1 MKHRR
6 NAHHSND
13 RINISS
19 KRCVTSAAA
28 GHWAAI
34 HWRQDVGAKTC
45 SSDRARGG
53 DYAFAFVVMVA
64 ERIVAERMSPIR
76 QRQLVQADTSGP
88 VITVFSSAAY
98 VFICSPASEAGPQ
111 GGAPDF
117 CAFGKQLTALFA
129 KILAFQA
136 IILAF

>member
-13 RINISS
+13 RFNISS

-28 GHWAAI
+28 R

-76 QRQLVQADTSGP
+76 QRQLVKADTSGP
-88 VITVFSSAAY
+88 VITVFFVSGLCVY
-98 VFICSPASEAGPQ
+98 LFPGI
-111 GGAPDF
+111 GGRPTGRGARLLRF
-117 CAFGKQLTALFA
+117 W
-129 KILAFQA
+129 
-136 IILAF
+136 